1 MGVDKRLSLSF
12 LLADQ
17 QLISRCP
24 KSGAVT
30 TMVLITP
37 LPIEDAEQSWT
48 IHPHFSLPLLSL
60 VVAHLGNTSALLCSA
75 IDGKVLPLTK
85 YHHPYSRV
93 ESDRLHRIGTGL
105 ITDSFGKS
113 RWGTSSSGGTPPG
126 SVASLGT
133 RYPLGYPD
141 ICQVWAEK
149 QPSTT
154 KSAPAGGYPLALY
167 PSADSGY
174 PQRIIP
180 AHL

>member
-1 MGVDKRLSLSF
+1 
-12 LLADQ
+12 
-17 QLISRCP
+17 
-24 KSGAVT
+24 
-30 TMVLITP
+30 MVLITP

-113 RWGTSSSGGTPPG
+113 RWGHQLVGRNPSRRCGLSWHQ
-126 SVASLGT
+126 VSLGIPGYLPGLGRKTAIHNQIRT
-133 RYPLGYPD
+133 RWR
-141 ICQVWAEK
+141 V
-149 QPSTT
+149 
-154 KSAPAGGYPLALY
+154 SAGT
-167 PSADSGY
+167 
-174 PQRIIP
+174 IP
-180 AHL
+180 ASG